1 MRTRL
6 YIAGATVLRIVLV
19 QVHNIY
25 HVIIVGGIRFVQI
38 IRKNKNNNG
47 YENPKPVLPDRS
59 MMKRIN
65 SCD

>member
-47 YENPKPVLPDRS
+47 YENPKPVLPDPR
-59 MMKRIN
+59 
-65 SCD
+65 